1 MYGKWVRSIW
11 QAIGIDPLQTQCGQQ
26 GFPGQALFHINFC
39 VLRMFQGKIGD
50 QEFGFAGFYYRYET
64 LHFPFVNGRRNDGKE
79 CPGHHRPVNGIH
91 GTRVLQR
98 ENDHP
103 VSLFSPFGQQLPG
116 QGFGVV
122 KKHFGGDLMAGRLLR
137 GIIQK
142 VVNDPVRRLGDPFL
156 KYVYY
161 AFHASFS

>member
-1 MYGKWVRSIW
+1 MHGKWVRSIW
-11 QAIGIDPLQTQCGQQ
+11 QAIGIDPFQSQCGQQ

-50 QEFGFAGFYYRYET
+50 QEFGFAGFDYRYET
-64 LHFPFVNGRRNDGKE
+64 LHFSFVNGWRNDGKE
-79 CPGHHRPVNGIH
+79 CPGHHGPVNGIQ
-91 GTRVLQR
+91 GTGVLQR

-103 VSLFSPFGQQLPG
+103 VSLFSPFGQQLAG

-122 KKHFGGDLMAGRLLR
+122 KKHFGGDLMTGRLLR
-137 GIIQK
+137 GIIQEI
-142 VVNDPVRRLGDPFL
+142 VNFSVRIIFDPFPEDI
-156 KYVYY
+156 YN